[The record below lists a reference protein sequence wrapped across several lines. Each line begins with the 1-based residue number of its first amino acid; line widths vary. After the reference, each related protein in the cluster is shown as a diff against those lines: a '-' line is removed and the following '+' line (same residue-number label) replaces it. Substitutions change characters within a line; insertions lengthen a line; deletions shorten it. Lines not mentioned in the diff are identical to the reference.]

1 MSRRRRP
8 TTLKSVAAYLGVS
21 TATVSNAF
29 NRPDQ
34 LSPSRRE
41 EILAAASAL
50 GYDGPSNRGRTL
62 RTGRTNIIGVMLS
75 DGLGYS
81 LDDSVASRFLAGI
94 AEVLDA
100 SGHHLLLL
108 TGAGRTDRQGPT
120 LNGVADGYLIYGSI
134 PEEGTLALLR
144 HQHQPLVTVDI
155 RLPGLSSVQINHR
168 AAALTIARHALAG
181 GAKRPAVVALRMTL
195 DAPGGRL
202 ARQGHWSQ
210 PNAVAIER
218 LAGFDQALFE
228 AGFNTADIPL
238 YNVDGNTFEAAAPVI
253 ETLLDETSS
262 DLLLCMSDRLALTA
276 LSLAEQRG
284 ISVPDQ
290 LWLTGFDGIAE
301 GQRRRPMLTTI
312 HQDSHAKGVTAAR
325 MVIGECLEHDV
336 EQPVWLIY
344 GDTCPPGADVPSS

>member
-8 TTLKSVAAYLGVS
+8 ATLRSVATYLGVS

-34 LSPSRRE
+34 LSPARRE
-41 EILAAASAL
+41 EILAAARAL
-50 GYDGPSNRGRTL
+50 GYDGPSSRGRTL
-62 RTGRTNIIGVMLS
+62 RTGRTGIIGVMLS

-81 LDDSVASRFLAGI
+81 LDDSVASGFLAGI

-108 TGAGRTDRQGPT
+108 TDAARTDRRSPS

-144 HQHQPLVTVDI
+144 HQHQPLVTVDM
-155 RLPGLSSVQINHR
+155 RLPGLSSVRIDHR

-181 GAKRPAVVALRMTL
+181 GARRPAIVALRMTL
-195 DAPGGRL
+195 DAPGGRM
-202 ARQGHWSQ
+202 ARQAHWSQ

-218 LAGFDQALFE
+218 LAGFDQALRE
-228 AGFNTADIPL
+228 AGHDPDQVPL
-238 YNVDGNTFEAAAPVI
+238 WNVDGNTFEAAAPVI
-253 ETLLDETSS
+253 ETLLEAHAP

-284 ISVPDQ
+284 VQVPGE
-290 LWLTGFDGIAE
+290 LRLTGFDGIAE

-325 MVIGECLEHDV
+325 MVTGACHECDV
-336 EQPVWLIY
+336 VHRVWLVH
-344 GDTCPPGADVPSS
+344 GDTCP